1 MTTPTVETEQ
11 LLEGFKRLKL
21 RNMRDLLEADELKEE
36 LEGFDHPIQALNHL
50 VQTEVAARDET
61 RRQRRLAQ
69 AKFPDEKT
77 LEDFEF
83 GEQPSVD
90 ESEIQQLATLNF
102 IERTENVVF
111 LGPPGI
117 GKTHLSIALG
127 VRAVN
132 AGYAVRFI
140 TAEAMVDELY
150 QALADHSFKRRLR
163 RLGNHDCLII
173 DELGYLSMDQTASDH
188 FFQVVNQAY
197 ETHSIILTSNRPF
210 QEWSGLFDDATVVSA
225 ILDRLLHHV
234 HLFNME
240 GDSYRLKELN
250 ANQTKGGDTL
260 S

>member
-1 MTTPTVETEQ
+1 MTTPVDEHE

-21 RNMRDLLEADELKEE
+21 RNMRDLLEADELEEE
-36 LEGFDHPIQALNHL
+36 LEGFEHPLEALNHL
-50 VQTEVAARDET
+50 VQKEVSARDET
-61 RRQRRLAQ
+61 RRQRRLTQ

-77 LEDFEF
+77 LDGFEF

-90 ESEIQQLATLNF
+90 ETEIQKLASLQF
-102 IERTENVVF
+102 IEAAENVVF

-117 GKTHLSIALG
+117 GKTHLAIALG

-132 AGYAVRFI
+132 EGHSVRFI
-140 TAEAMVDELY
+140 TAEQLVDTLY
-150 QALADHSFKRRLR
+150 QCLADGTLKRRLNKFN
-163 RLGNHDCLII
+163 NHDLLII

-188 FFQVVNQAY
+188 FFQVVNKAY
-197 ETHSIILTSNRPF
+197 ETQSIILTSNRPF

-240 GDSYRLKELN
+240 GDSYRLKDLKETN
-250 ANQTKGGDTL
+250 MTGGDT
-260 S
+260 

>member
-1 MTTPTVETEQ
+1 MTSSVDENR

-21 RNMRDLLEADELKEE
+21 RNMRDLLEADKLENE
-36 LEGFDHPIQALNHL
+36 LEGFDHPVQALSHL
-50 VQTEVAARDET
+50 VQKEVAARDET
-61 RRQRRLAQ
+61 RRQRRLTQ

-83 GEQPSVD
+83 DKQPSVD
-90 ESEIQQLATLNF
+90 ESRIRELADLAF
-102 IERTENVVF
+102 IDRAENVVF

-117 GKTHLSIALG
+117 GKTHLAIALG

-132 AGYAVRFI
+132 SGFSVRFI
-140 TAEAMVDELY
+140 TAETMVDELY
-150 QALADHSFKRRLR
+150 QALADNTLKRRLKK
-163 RLGNHDCLII
+163 LTNHDLLII

-188 FFQVVNQAY
+188 FFQVVNRAY
-197 ETHSIILTSNRPF
+197 EEHSIILTSNRPF

-240 GDSYRLKELN
+240 GDSYRLKDLN
-250 ANQTKGGDTL
+250 ESQEKGGDTL

>member
-1 MTTPTVETEQ
+1 MTVPVDEHE

-21 RNMRDLLEADELKEE
+21 RNMRDLLEAKDLEEE

-50 VQTEVAARDET
+50 VQKEVAARDET
-61 RRQRRLAQ
+61 RRQRRLTQ

-83 GEQPSVD
+83 DEQPSVD
-90 ESEIQQLATLNF
+90 ESRIQDLAELKF
-102 IERTENVVF
+102 IDNAENVVF

-117 GKTHLSIALG
+117 GKTHLAIALG
-127 VRAVN
+127 VKAVN
-132 AGYAVRFI
+132 EGYSVRFI
-140 TAEAMVDELY
+140 TAETMVDELY
-150 QALADHSFKRRLR
+150 GALADGTLKKRLKK
-163 RLGNHDCLII
+163 LNNHDLLII
-173 DELGYLSMDQTASDH
+173 DELGYLSLDQTASDH
-188 FFQVVNQAY
+188 FFQVINQAY
-197 ETHSIILTSNRPF
+197 EDHSIILTSNKPF

-240 GDSYRLKELN
+240 GDSYRLKDLN
-250 ANQTKGGDTL
+250 DNQKQDGDTL